1 MNESVA
7 IELARDLGAL
17 ADALEGLA
25 SGPGEAD
32 PGRSDR
38 REWVIR
44 TLRSYLIPRA
54 VHPTAPLVVVF
65 AGPTGAGKSTLLNS
79 ILGAGHSHAG
89 PLRPTTKAPVVV
101 TTPDRVSQYETIDGI
116 DCSVVPRRARILGE
130 LTLVDTPD
138 IDSTSRHHRAVAET
152 MIDNADVVVHVN
164 SASRYADLVPWE
176 VLRRAHS
183 RGTSVIHVLNRV
195 SRSAGVAP
203 AEYGRHLEAEGLGP
217 DVLVVHEYHLKRGA
231 QMIPTIA
238 VQGLRDRLADLVRSR
253 QEGRLDT
260 FRSVLRTTMSEAAA
274 MLANAED
281 GADGRARRVE
291 AVRVDFEVRLDRVAD
306 QMADLS
312 LSSVDLSRLAA
323 LAGRRLVT
331 KWRVK
336 RRLPSEQAV
345 EWSTALFR
353 SALALGVSNDMR
365 RALSSDEMDLS
376 PSDRAT
382 LLRETRGDVTDAIN
396 RWLAGIDSLEPV
408 RASLS
413 PGLTGLLMARSS
425 LEVDE
430 GDEVSAAL
438 GVVGHRTGITV
449 PHSEL
454 RSALATL
461 LAPIYAGLEY
471 RVLARM
477 TQGISSAAEITRVRS
492 TMSTVIARSSFA
504 NA

>member
-7 IELARDLGAL
+7 IELARDLGDL

-25 SGPGEAD
+25 RLPGESSSD
-32 PGRSDR
+32 RSDR

-54 VHPTAPLVVVF
+54 IHPTAPLLVVF

-101 TTPDRVSQYETIDGI
+101 TTPDRVSEYETIDGVE
-116 DCSVVPRRARILGE
+116 CSVVPRRARILGE

-138 IDSTSRHHRAVAET
+138 IDSTSRHHRAVAEM

-176 VLRRAHS
+176 VLRRAHA

-195 SRSAGVAP
+195 SRSAGAAP
-203 AEYGRHLEAEGLGP
+203 AEYGRRLGAEGLGP
-217 DVLVVHEYHLKRGA
+217 EVLVVHEYHLKSGA
-231 QMIPTIA
+231 QVVPTIA
-238 VQGLRDRLADLVRSR
+238 IQGLRDRLADLIRSR

-274 MLANAED
+274 MVASAED
-281 GADGRARRVE
+281 GADERARQAG
-291 AVRVDFEVRLDRVAD
+291 AVRVDFEVALDRIAG
-306 QMADLS
+306 QRPAIPS
-312 LSSVDLSRLAA
+312 LDMSRLTA

-331 KWRVK
+331 KWRVR
-336 RRLPSEQAV
+336 RRLPSDEAV
-345 EWSTALFR
+345 ESSTALFR
-353 SALALGVSNDMR
+353 SALALGVFNDLR
-365 RALSSDEMDLS
+365 RAMSSVGGEFA
-376 PSDRAT
+376 PRDRAA
-382 LLRETRGDVTDAIN
+382 LLRETRPVVADAID
-396 RWLAGIDSLEPV
+396 RWLVGIEGIEEV

-413 PGLTGLLMARSS
+413 PALAGLLVARAAMD
-425 LEVDE
+425 VDE
-430 GDEVSAAL
+430 RDEVSAVL
-438 GVVGHRTGITV
+438 GVLAHRAVIS
-449 PHSEL
+449 PPYPEL
-454 RSALATL
+454 RSGLATL
-461 LAPIYAGLEY
+461 LAPIFAGLEY

-477 TQGISSAAEITRVRS
+477 TQGISSAAEITRARS